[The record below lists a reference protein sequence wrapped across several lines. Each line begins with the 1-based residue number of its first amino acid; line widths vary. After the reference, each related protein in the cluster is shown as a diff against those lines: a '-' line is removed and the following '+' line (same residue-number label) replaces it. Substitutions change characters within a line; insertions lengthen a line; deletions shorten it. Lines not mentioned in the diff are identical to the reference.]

1 VARSTVSGSFDR
13 GEPGA
18 RADELVP
25 PLKRR
30 DFRRLLAISITV
42 ALGFGM
48 IVPVLPLFA
57 KSFGVGLAAIG
68 LVQLVFGL
76 TRFSFGL
83 VGGLVVDRFGERACT
98 MAGLLIVAASSYAIG
113 FSTSFPQLV
122 LARGFGG
129 AGSALFINGLMNRI
143 LRIIEPAA
151 MGRATGAFRS
161 SFLIGIGAG
170 PVLGGVVAKHFGLTA
185 PFHFYATGLLA
196 ATAIAW
202 IVMGGS
208 VRVPSRGPAGEA
220 TPAAPARN
228 PIEAIRAARPLL
240 GDLRYVIAL
249 AATFVGWWT
258 ISGPTQV
265 VGVVFG
271 REELGL
277 SEDQIGLAI
286 TMLSVGEVL
295 ILLLAGRAADRYGRA
310 AVLVPSLLVV
320 AVATVLLGQSESFT
334 WAFFPL
340 MILIGAGVAAGGAAS
355 GGLLAD
361 SIPRGGSGTAV
372 GVNQMAG
379 DLGYLSAPLI
389 IGSVAETAGFGLAY
403 LTGAIPAAIC
413 FLAALRLP
421 RRVGARAEAVIPE
434 PQEPVG

>member
-1 VARSTVSGSFDR
+1 MSRSFDR

-18 RADELVP
+18 RDDELVP

-113 FSTSFPQLV
+113 FSSSFPQLV

-202 IVMGGS
+202 IVMGGTIPGTS
-208 VRVPSRGPAGEA
+208 DGHAGEE
-220 TPAAPARN
+220 APPTGQPRN
-228 PIEAIRAARPLL
+228 PLEALRAARPLL
-240 GDLRYVIAL
+240 GDLRYLIAL
-249 AATFVGWWT
+249 SATFVGWWT

-277 SEDQIGLAI
+277 SEENQIH
-286 TMLSVGEVL
+286 
-295 ILLLAGRAADRYGRA
+295 RR
-310 AVLVPSLLVV
+310 VV
-320 AVATVLLGQSESFT
+320 AVL
-334 WAFFPL
+334 AFL
-340 MILIGAGVAAGGAAS
+340 REGG
-355 GGLLAD
+355 
-361 SIPRGGSGTAV
+361 PPTKGT
-372 GVNQMAG
+372 
-379 DLGYLSAPLI
+379 
-389 IGSVAETAGFGLAY
+389 
-403 LTGAIPAAIC
+403 
-413 FLAALRLP
+413 
-421 RRVGARAEAVIPE
+421 
-434 PQEPVG
+434 